1 MHPLHPFFPII
12 IFLIAFVTAYLVRKR
27 YNITYATGRYEC
39 IDGMRGFLALSVFVC
54 HSSVW
59 HRYLQTGLWESPK
72 STVFTHYGQTS
83 VVLFFMITSFL
94 FVSKLLHAREK
105 GFDFRDFLVSRIYR
119 IAPMYYVSILLLVV
133 CVLFASGWRLHTGIG
148 TFSKSILNWSFFTI
162 NAAPGINNLAFTNRI
177 NAGVVWSLAYEWL
190 FYMSLPLISLLILK
204 FKPKTSYLILS
215 TLFIIVFA
223 LVHPINLYH
232 IYPFIGGSAAAILL
246 HHAPPTK
253 KINNKVA
260 SVLIL
265 FCLLCIVQFRTVNN
279 IACLFFI
286 AVLFTLIAFGAT
298 LFGLLRNPTLKFL
311 GDICYSTYLLHGI
324 LLFMSFYFV
333 IGFSNSRALSPLQYC
348 LVIFCI
354 TPLVVIASFIGFRY
368 VEKPFME
375 KAKRLR
381 KRLNKRLPAVPP
393 LEVVTV

>member
-1 MHPLHPFFPII
+1 MHPLHPIFPIL
-12 IFLIAFVTAYLVRKR
+12 IFLIAFATAYLIRKR
-27 YNITYATGRYEC
+27 YHITYATGRYES

-59 HRYLQTGLWESPK
+59 HRYLQTGLWEQPK

-105 GFDFRDFLVSRIYR
+105 GFSFRDFLVSRIYR

-133 CVLFASGWRLHTGIG
+133 CVFFASHWRLHTGFG
-148 TFSKSILNWSFFTI
+148 TFAKSILNWSLFTI
-162 NAAPGINNLAFTNRI
+162 NAAPGINNLPFTSRI

-190 FYMSLPLISLLILK
+190 FYMSLPLISLFVLK
-204 FKPKTSYLILS
+204 LKPKTSYLVLS
-215 TLFIIVFA
+215 TLFIVVFA
-223 LVHPINLYH
+223 LVHRINLYH

-246 HHAPPTK
+246 HHAPLTK

-260 SVLIL
+260 SIVIL
-265 FCLLCIVQFRTVNN
+265 FCLVCIVQFRSAHNL
-279 IACLFFI
+279 ACLFFI
-286 AVLFTLIAFGAT
+286 AVLFTLIAFGTT

-324 LLFMSFYFV
+324 LLFMAFYFV
-333 IGFSNSRALSPLQYC
+333 IGIGNSRALSPLQYC
-348 LVIFCI
+348 LVIFCL
-354 TPLVVIASFIGFRY
+354 TPLIVIASYIGFRY
-368 VEKPFME
+368 VEKPFIE

-381 KRLNKRLPAVPP
+381 TRLNQKSPAARP
-393 LEVVTV
+393 LEAVTV